1 MKRVQAI
8 YHQGSRAVT
17 VGETDVPVPR
27 SGELLVKTRYSAIS
41 TGRELRIFQ
50 GEAPQAGSTPL
61 HYPLKSGAALVG
73 EVIAVGNPQERDW
86 LGKQVFAYHPH
97 QACLVL
103 EQKEC
108 IPIPVDT
115 PLERALFL
123 AGMESALN
131 LVTDINPAAG
141 ERVMV
146 FGLGIV
152 GLLTTALLGQFPLAE
167 LMTADP
173 LAPRR
178 EKSLELG
185 AGLSIDPHNQRAVA
199 ALRDCLFDGNGDGLD
214 AVVEVSG
221 RISALEQAVQLT
233 GTAGRVVIGSRYG
246 RGSDPFHLDD
256 RILDKRIRLISSVP
270 QPPGSRCGGGRWNRQ
285 RRLQLAWDWLAR
297 LQPEQFISHRFALTA
312 CQEAYELLTNRQ
324 SQAMQVIFR
333 YE

>member
-1 MKRVQAI
+1 
-8 YHQGSRAVT
+8 
-17 VGETDVPVPR
+17 
-27 SGELLVKTRYSAIS
+27 
-41 TGRELRIFQ
+41 
-50 GEAPQAGSTPL
+50 
-61 HYPLKSGAALVG
+61 
-73 EVIAVGNPQERDW
+73 
-86 LGKQVFAYHPH
+86 
-97 QACLVL
+97 
-103 EQKEC
+103 
-108 IPIPVDT
+108 
-115 PLERALFL
+115 
-123 AGMESALN
+123 
-131 LVTDINPAAG
+131 
-141 ERVMV
+141 MV

-173 LAPRR
+173 LTPRR

-185 AGLSIDPHNQRAVA
+185 AGLSIDPHNQRAIA
-199 ALRDCLFDGNGDGLD
+199 ALHDCLFDGSSDGLD

-246 RGSDPFHLDD
+246 RGSDPFRLDD

-270 QPPGSRCGGGRWNRQ
+270 QPPGSRCAGGRWSRQ